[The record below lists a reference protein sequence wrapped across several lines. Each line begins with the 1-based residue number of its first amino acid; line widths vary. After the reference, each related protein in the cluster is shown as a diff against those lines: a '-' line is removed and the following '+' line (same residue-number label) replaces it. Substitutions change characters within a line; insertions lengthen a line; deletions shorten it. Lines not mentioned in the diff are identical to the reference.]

1 MQQRAQE
8 TRRKILQAAVTVFSV
23 KGLNGATVDEIAV
36 TAGVNKQRLYAYYGS
51 KQKLFEASLLHV
63 FQQVELFSAET
74 VKQAGAHP
82 EKLTE
87 ILLRGFIRVHAAHPA
102 FWRLLSWANLE
113 GGECVQ
119 VLDRARKAEN
129 EALREIFDRALQLG
143 LLREIRFETYLFTL
157 LAVSYFYYSNRLTLS
172 HTLDVTLSSNEWRR
186 CLYEDL
192 NRVFSR
198 QEPDSG
204 KKRLRALEKSPS
216 GD

>member
-8 TRRKILQAAVTVFSV
+8 TRRKILEAAVTVFSIR
-23 KGLNGATVDEIAV
+23 GLKGATVDEIAV

-51 KQKLFEASLLHV
+51 KRKLFEAALVHV
-63 FQQVELFSAET
+63 FRQVELFSKET
-74 VKQAGAHP
+74 VKQADAHP

-87 ILLRGFIRVHAAHPA
+87 ILLRGFIKVHAAHPS

-119 VLDRARKAEN
+119 VLDQARKAEN
-129 EALREIFDRALQLG
+129 EALKDIFEKALRLG
-143 LLREIRFETYLFTL
+143 VLREIRFETYLFTL

-172 HTLDVTLSSNEWRR
+172 HTLDVTLSSGEWCRR
-186 CLYEDL
+186 LYEDL

-204 KKRLRALEKSPS
+204 TKPLS
-216 GD
+216 GT